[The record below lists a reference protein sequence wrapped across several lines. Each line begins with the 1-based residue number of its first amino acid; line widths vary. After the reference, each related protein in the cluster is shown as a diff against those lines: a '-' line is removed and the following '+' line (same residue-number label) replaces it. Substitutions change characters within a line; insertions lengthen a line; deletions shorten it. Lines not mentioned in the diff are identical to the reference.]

1 MSCTVDAR
9 VDLSVDIAGVKLKNP
24 VMVAS
29 GTFGFGTEYAA
40 YMDVSRL
47 GAIVTKG
54 LTLQPR
60 TGNPPPRIWETPA
73 GMLNSIGLQ
82 NPGIDAYLEH
92 HLPALRAFKVPVIA
106 NVCGDTVKEYA
117 EIARRLE
124 CHEGADAIEV
134 NISCPNVE
142 RGGIA
147 FGSDPRSAVAVVE
160 AVKRATSLP
169 VIVKLTPNVTDIAE
183 IARACEGAGA
193 DALSLVNT
201 LLGMAIDIYRMRP
214 ALGNVFGG
222 LSGPAI
228 RPVAVRMVWQVREAA
243 DLPLIGMGG
252 IASFEDALEFILA
265 GASAVAVGSGTFADP
280 ACAIRVIDGIG
291 QYMANNGFERVSHMV
306 GLAHK
311 CR

>member
-142 RGGIA
+142 SRGQVFACAPDSAAAVIQA
-147 FGSDPRSAVAVVE
+147 VRRHSDPRMPILA
-160 AVKRATSLP
+160 
-169 VIVKLTPNVTDIAE
+169 KLSPDVTDIVE
-183 IARACEGAGA
+183 IAGAVVRAGA
-193 DALSLVNT
+193 SGVSVINT
-201 LLGMAIDIYRMRP
+201 LLGMRIDLKKRKP
-214 ALGNVFGG
+214 LLANKTGG
-222 LSGPAI
+222 LSGPAVF
-228 RPVAVRMVWQVREAA
+228 PVAVRMVYQVYEAVKI
-243 DLPLIGMGG
+243 PIMGMGG
-252 IASFEDALEFILA
+252 VSSAKDVLEMMMA
-265 GASAVAVGSGTFADP
+265 GASAVQIGAAGLKNPYIFKEIIQSLPETAEKY
-280 ACAIRVIDGIG
+280 GIKRLKDIIG
-291 QYMANNGFERVSHMV
+291 AGH
-306 GLAHK
+306 
-311 CR
+311 